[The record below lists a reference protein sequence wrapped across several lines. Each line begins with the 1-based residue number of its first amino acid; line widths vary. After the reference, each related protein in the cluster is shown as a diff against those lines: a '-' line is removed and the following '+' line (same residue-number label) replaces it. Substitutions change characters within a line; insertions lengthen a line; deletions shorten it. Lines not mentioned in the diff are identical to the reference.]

1 MKSDN
6 YKLLIPK
13 IDKEKMPNHVAIIM
27 DGNGRWARKNGLK
40 RVNGHK
46 AGVKVVREIV
56 ETAREINLKYLT
68 VYAFSTENW
77 GRSRMEVN
85 YLLKLI
91 LDSLIGEIDDLV
103 QNGVNI
109 RFIGTEQHLPPG
121 YDVKVEENCSRS
133 WHNKELY
140 LNVAMNYGGRRE
152 LIEAIQAIST
162 KVMNG
167 IIKPEEITEQVISD
181 HLYTAGMPDP
191 DMVIRTS
198 GEIRLSNY
206 LIWQSTYSEF
216 WFTDTLWP
224 DFSRAEFIQSIL
236 DYQERKRR
244 FGKREK

>member
-1 MKSDN
+1 MTTDYKS
-6 YKLLIPK
+6 LITK
-13 IDKEKMPNHVAIIM
+13 VDKTKMPGHIAIIM
-27 DGNGRWARKNGLK
+27 DGNGRWARKHGMK

-46 AGVKVVREIV
+46 AGVKAVREIV
-56 ETAREINLKYLT
+56 ETAREVGLKYLT

-103 QNGVNI
+103 ENGVNI
-109 RFIGTEQHLPPG
+109 RFLGTGENLPPG
-121 YDVKVEENCSRS
+121 YDVKVAENCSRS
-133 WHNKELY
+133 WHNSDLY

-152 LIEAIQAIST
+152 LKEAVQAIAS
-162 KVMNG
+162 K
-167 IIKPEEITEQVISD
+167 IKQGQMQPEEITEQMISD

-191 DMVIRTS
+191 DLVIRTS

-236 DYQERKRR
+236 DYQERKRH
-244 FGKREK
+244 FGKR

>member
-1 MKSDN
+1 MTATD

-13 IDKEKMPNHVAIIM
+13 IDKDKMPNHIAIIM
-27 DGNGRWARKNGLK
+27 DGNGRWAKK
-40 RVNGHK
+40 HKMQRVNGHK
-46 AGVKVVREIV
+46 AGVRVVREIV

-77 GRSRMEVN
+77 GRSKMEVN

-103 QNGVNI
+103 KNGVNI
-109 RFIGTEQHLPPG
+109 RFIGTEEHLPPG
-121 YDVKVEENCSRS
+121 YDVKVEENCRRS
-133 WHNKELY
+133 WHNNDLY

-152 LIEAIQAIST
+152 LIEAVQAISV
-162 KVMNG
+162 KVKDG
-167 IIKPEEITEQVISD
+167 ELKPEDINEQVISN

-191 DMVIRTS
+191 DLVIRTS

-216 WFTDTLWP
+216 WFTETLWP
-224 DFSRAEFIQSIL
+224 DFSRAEFIQSVL
-236 DYQERKRR
+236 DFQERKRR

>member
-1 MKSDN
+1 MENDYKS
-6 YKLLIPK
+6 LIAK
-13 IDKEKMPNHVAIIM
+13 IDKTKMPTHIAIIM
-27 DGNGRWARKNGLK
+27 DGNGRWANKHGLK
-40 RVNGHK
+40 RINGHK

-56 ETAREINLKYLT
+56 ETAREAGLKYLT

-77 GRSRMEVN
+77 GRSKIEVN

-91 LDSLIGEIDDLV
+91 LDSLINEIDDLV
-103 QNGVNI
+103 ENGVNI
-109 RFIGTEQHLPPG
+109 RFIGTEEHLPPG
-121 YDVKVEENCSRS
+121 YDVKVEENCRRS
-133 WHNKELY
+133 WHNSELY

-152 LIEAIQAIST
+152 LVEAIQSIANKT
-162 KVMNG
+162 KQG
-167 IIKPEEITEQVISD
+167 ILQPEEITEQVISD

-191 DMVIRTS
+191 DLVIRTS

-224 DFSRAEFIQSIL
+224 EFTRAEFIQSIL

-244 FGKREK
+244 FGKR